1 MPLIPLTSLT
11 PRRAIA
17 GGLLALTLSPAAWAG
32 QLITNG
38 GFEADTAVIQSPD
51 AFTAW
56 AAAEG
61 GLIGGVAINHGL
73 DTPASGTATVGA
85 ASGLNYAVLD
95 LAAPSRM
102 ALSQSFTVG
111 ASPVQSATLSFN
123 WFANYGGTEAAF
135 FAGGKGLDYA
145 GRQPVLAL
153 RVDVVK
159 AGAALFSTAAE
170 DLVFSGTFT
179 APLAAGAQPY
189 VAFSQTFLGL
199 AAGETYSLRFAAAA
213 NRGPLAVGIDDVS
226 LDLNPVPEPATWAF
240 MAAGLALLG
249 AAARRRG

>member
-1 MPLIPLTSLT
+1 MQFKAFKPHHALAS
-11 PRRAIA
+11 
-17 GGLLALTLSPAAWAG
+17 GLLALALSPTAWAA
-32 QLITNG
+32 QLIANG
-38 GFEADTAVIQSPD
+38 GFEADAAVIQSPD

-56 AAAEG
+56 AAAED
-61 GLIGGVAINHGL
+61 GLIGGVAINQGL
-73 DTPASGTATVGA
+73 STPASGTATVGA
-85 ASGLNYAVLD
+85 ASGTHYAVLD

-102 ALSQSFTVG
+102 ALSQTFTVG
-111 ASPVQSATLSFN
+111 AQRVESTTLSFQ

-135 FAGGKGLDYA
+135 ISGGQGLDHT

-153 RVDVVK
+153 RVDVLK
-159 AGAALFSTAAE
+159 AGAAAFSTAAE
-170 DLVFSGTFT
+170 DLVFSGYFT
-179 APLAAGAQPY
+179 APLAAGTQPY

-213 NRGPLAVGIDDVS
+213 NRGLLAVGIDDVS
-226 LDLNPVPEPATWAF
+226 LDVNSVPEPTTWAL